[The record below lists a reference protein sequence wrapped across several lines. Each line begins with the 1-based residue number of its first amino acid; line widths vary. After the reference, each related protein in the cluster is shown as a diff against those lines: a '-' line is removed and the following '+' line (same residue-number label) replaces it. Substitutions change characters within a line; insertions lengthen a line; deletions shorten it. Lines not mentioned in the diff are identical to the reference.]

1 MKLSADEAFN
11 QYADRVFAAAFS
23 VCKNQADADDAVQDT
38 FIKYQTTKTDFAD
51 ETHLKAWLLRVAI
64 NRATDIT
71 RAFWHRNRVSWED
84 YMEDLEFE
92 EPADKSLFEAVLRL
106 PDKYRA
112 VIHLFYYED
121 YSIKE
126 IAELLKRGEGTVKS
140 QLSRGRALL
149 KNQLTE
155 DWNDDE

>member
-1 MKLSADEAFN
+1 MKLSADAA
-11 QYADRVFAAAFS
+11 YRRYSDRVFAAAFS

-38 FIKYQTTKTDFAD
+38 FIKYQTTETDFTD

-64 NRATDIT
+64 NRATDVT
-71 RAFWHRNRVSWED
+71 RAFWRRNKVSWED
-84 YMEDLEFE
+84 YMDTLAFE
-92 EPADKSLFEAVLRL
+92 EPADKGLFEAVMRL

-121 YSIKE
+121 YSVQE
-126 IAELLKRGEGTVKS
+126 IAGLLNRSEGTVKS

-149 KNQLTE
+149 KSQLTE
-155 DWNDDE
+155 EWDDDE